1 MADPHTQRSGEEGV
15 GGAFLTSGTAAAS
28 VLKFLKRDV
37 AVFMAVELV
46 ERPLPKPS
54 DEGYIEARLLEALV
68 EARLA
73 LRFLEEGLTRNAAGK
88 AFQAW
93 RALLAALLRLELE
106 RLKALVKTEEERRWL
121 ESTAVPR
128 VPTTKMVALSLMLEK
143 AGHEGISLWTDRALL
158 LHDYQY
164 NGPDPDMALSKFG
177 SREEAVEY
185 VLRLVGEVARRVEAL
200 RGRIK
205 RPDELDRALAELRG
219 ALGR

>member
-1 MADPHTQRSGEEGV
+1 
-15 GGAFLTSGTAAAS
+15 LTSGTAAAS

-185 VLRLVGEVARRVEAL
+185 VLRLAGEVARRVETL

-205 RPDELDRALAELRG
+205 RPDELEKALAELRG

>member
-1 MADPHTQRSGEEGV
+1 
-15 GGAFLTSGTAAAS
+15 
-28 VLKFLKRDV
+28 
-37 AVFMAVELV
+37 MAVELV

-54 DEGYIEARLLEALV
+54 SEGYIEARLLEALA

-88 AFQAW
+88 VFQAW

-143 AGHEGISLWTDRALL
+143 TGHEDISLWTDRALL

-164 NGPDPDMALSKFG
+164 NGPDPHMALSKFG
-177 SREEAVEY
+177 SREAVEY
-185 VLRLVGEVARRVEAL
+185 VLRLAGEVARRVEAL

-205 RPDELDRALAELRG
+205 RPDELDKALAELRG

>member
-1 MADPHTQRSGEEGV
+1 
-15 GGAFLTSGTAAAS
+15 LTSDTAAES

-37 AVFMAVELV
+37 AFFMAVELV

-54 DEGYIEARLLEALV
+54 DEGYVEARLLEALV

-93 RALLAALLRLELE
+93 RALLAALLHLELE
-106 RLKALVKTEEERRWL
+106 KLKALVKTEEERRWL

-164 NGPDPDMALSKFG
+164 NGPDPHMALSKFG

-185 VLRLVGEVARRVEAL
+185 VLRLAGEVARRVEAL
-200 RGRIK
+200 KGRIK
-205 RPDELDRALAELRG
+205 RPDELDKALAELRS
-219 ALGR
+219 ALKL